1 MQLVVQIEFLPND
14 NGLISSFDI
23 SGGHPPSL
31 PHPRRLCSIRLKQR
45 CRCFSTTGEIVA
57 ASSYVFLVL
66 FTCPSHRLRDFFF
79 FFLGACFICT
89 SPGNVTLQRNSQ
101 LEPCVCHIA
110 ENDWIS
116 EKAAVKKMWSSI
128 CRHQSLF
135 FFASKQTQLQPCGA
149 FLHCFSAR
157 KKWAYTIP
165 EQRCCTS
172 DRPSIPPAL
181 PVHGRGGLCYP
192 RSAGPRPRELGQC
205 SGVAPRKGGVAEGGT
220 GESGWE
226 VGGEGVARAGLLPM
240 GAGQGWAEPG
250 ARVSVGRRLFLGAFL
265 GPPPG
270 HASGVQGYMVSARQ
284 VHLPRYLLLPLMPA
298 PLPSPAPSAPYGND
312 LLPPD

>member
-1 MQLVVQIEFLPND
+1 MTFQGATRLHSPT
-14 NGLISSFDI
+14 
-23 SGGHPPSL
+23 
-31 PHPRRLCSIRLKQR
+31 PRRLCSIRLKQR
-45 CRCFSTTGEIVA
+45 CRCLSTTGEIVV

-66 FTCPSHRLRDFFF
+66 FTCPSHQLSCRIFLF

-157 KKWAYTIP
+157 KN
-165 EQRCCTS
+165 
-172 DRPSIPPAL
+172 
-181 PVHGRGGLCYP
+181 GLTQYQS
-192 RSAGPRPRELGQC
+192 SA
-205 SGVAPRKGGVAEGGT
+205 VAPPTGRASRPLCQFMAAGVFVIPGALARGP
-220 GESGWE
+220 ESLVSVRGLRL
-226 VGGEGVARAGLLPM
+226 ARAEWRREERVR
-240 GAGQGWAEPG
+240 AG
-250 ARVSVGRRLFLGAFL
+250 GRWVR
-265 GPPPG
+265 
-270 HASGVQGYMVSARQ
+270 REW
-284 VHLPRYLLLPLMPA
+284 
-298 PLPSPAPSAPYGND
+298 
-312 LLPPD
+312 